1 MRFLLIAC
9 LVACGSS
16 KPVAEP
22 DPTVIA
28 PTPTVTTNTSPGI
41 EMPEVPSTGF
51 DRADKAMPQIS
62 VSPTALTVSGKEVV
76 TLADGIVGA
85 ADLQGGAVGM
95 IITKLREHARALG
108 AARIL
113 LKLDRRTPYL
123 TLLQILS
130 TLQLEGIGAVSILAS
145 SGPQLM
151 SVPVELTPGPNRSG
165 WVRHAVP
172 GSGPS
177 PRIQPV
183 VALAATEL
191 KLFSISGT
199 AGTKD
204 KPALAMTT
212 NPGIALAQLGAK
224 LAELRK
230 KHADAGDT
238 AIVVVAADS
247 MAIQTVLEVIA
258 TVRATPDG
266 KSLYPE
272 ILLAS
277 ERTAQ

>member
-1 MRFLLIAC
+1 MRLLLLAC

-16 KPVAEP
+16 KPIAEP
-22 DPTVIA
+22 DPTM
-28 PTPTVTTNTSPGI
+28 PPPPPPVTTTTSPGI
-41 EMPEVPSTGF
+41 EMPVVPSTGF
-51 DRADKAMPQIS
+51 DRADQAAPQIS
-62 VSPTALTVSGKEVV
+62 VSPTALTVKGKVV
-76 TLADGIVGA
+76 ITLADGLVGA
-85 ADLQGGAVGM
+85 ADLQGGANGLIV
-95 IITKLREHARALG
+95 TKLREHARELG
-108 AARIL
+108 AARVI
-113 LKLDRRTPYL
+113 LKLDRRTSYL
-123 TLLQILS
+123 TLVQILS

-151 SVPVELTPGPNRSG
+151 SAPVELTPGPNRSG

-191 KLFSISGT
+191 TLFSISGT

-204 KPALAMTT
+204 KPALVMKA
-212 NPGIALAQLGAK
+212 NPGIDLVQLGSK

-238 AIVVVAADS
+238 VIVIAAADA
-247 MAIQTVLEVIA
+247 MPLQTVLEVIA
-258 TVRATPDG
+258 TVRATADG
-266 KSLYPE
+266 KPLYPD

-277 ERTAQ
+277 GRAP

>member
-1 MRFLLIAC
+1 MRLVLIAC

-16 KPVAEP
+16 KPVVEP
-22 DPTVIA
+22 DPTVIT
-28 PTPTVTTNTSPGI
+28 TPPPVTTNTSPGI

-51 DRADKAMPQIS
+51 DRADKAVPQIS
-62 VSPTALTVSGKEVV
+62 VSPTALTITSEVIV
-76 TLADGIVGA
+76 TLVDGNVGA
-85 ADLQGGAVGM
+85 ADLQGGALGM
-95 IITKLREHARALG
+95 IVTKLREHARDLG
-108 AARIL
+108 AARVI

-130 TLQLEGIGAVSILAS
+130 TLQLERISAVSILAS

-151 SVPVELTPGPNRSG
+151 SAPIELTPGPNRSG

-172 GSGPS
+172 GTGPS

-183 VALAATEL
+183 VALASTEL

-199 AGTKD
+199 AGTKE
-204 KPALAMTT
+204 KPALVMKT
-212 NPGIALAQLGAK
+212 NPGIDLVQLGTK

-230 KHADAGDT
+230 QHPDKGDT
-238 AIVVVAADS
+238 VMVVVAADT
-247 MAIQTVLEVIA
+247 MPIQTVLEVIA
-258 TVRATPDG
+258 TVRATQDG
-266 KSLYPE
+266 SPLYPE

-277 ERTAQ
+277 ERTP

>member
-1 MRFLLIAC
+1 MRILLIAC

-28 PTPTVTTNTSPGI
+28 KPPPVTTNTSPGI
-41 EMPEVPSTGF
+41 EMPEVPSIGF

-62 VSPTALTVSGKEVV
+62 VSPTALTVKGKVVV
-76 TLADGIVGA
+76 TLTDAQVGA
-85 ADLQGGAVGM
+85 ADLQGGATGM
-95 IITKLREHARALG
+95 IITKLREHARDLG
-108 AARIL
+108 AARVI
-113 LKLDRRTPYL
+113 LKLDRRTSYL

-151 SVPVELTPGPNRSG
+151 SAPIELTPGPSRSG

-172 GSGPS
+172 GGGPS

-183 VALAATEL
+183 VSLAASEL

-199 AGTKD
+199 GGTKD
-204 KPALAMTT
+204 KPALVMKS
-212 NPGIALAQLGAK
+212 NPGIDLVQLGTK

-230 KHADAGDT
+230 KYTDAGDT
-238 AIVVVAADS
+238 VIVIAAADS
-247 MAIQTVLEVIA
+247 MPIQTVLEVIA
-258 TVRATPDG
+258 TVRATSDG
-266 KSLYPE
+266 KPLYPE
-272 ILLAS
+272 VLLGS
-277 ERTAQ
+277 ERTP